1 MRKGELAPT
10 NVVIRLIVEPIWAG
24 PSLRTIFINKNMA
37 GYCGYIG
44 LISFVVYR
52 PANAA
57 SDAALTVA
65 GGPLRPARSGARA
78 APAADNASDDMPMTR
93 RHINAKI

>member
-1 MRKGELAPT
+1 MRKGKLART

-44 LISFVVYR
+44 LISFVAYR
-52 PANAA
+52 PAKDLHMRPFALPRQTPGSRA
-57 SDAALTVA
+57 AALA
-65 GGPLRPARSGARA
+65 MRRPLN
-78 APAADNASDDMPMTR
+78 NASDDIPMTR
-93 RHINAKI
+93 RRINAKI